1 MKIAF
6 IGGGNMAVALLGG
19 LIRQGIAPVDL
30 YVVDVNDDARRRV
43 ADQFGVTSCAIIN
56 AELAR
61 YDVVV
66 LAVKPQALK
75 VVAQAM
81 VPHLDTQLVISIA
94 AGVRLSDLC
103 QWLGRYSRVVRAMPN
118 TPALV
123 GMGVTALAATDGVDA
138 SGRRLAE
145 KIASSAG
152 AHLWLDDE
160 SGLDAVTAISG
171 SGPAYV
177 FYFIE
182 ALQEAAHR
190 LGLSE
195 TQSATLAVATF
206 RGAAQ
211 LAVESLE
218 PVSVLRERVT
228 SRGGTTAAALNA
240 FDVHHVKEAIV
251 NGALAA
257 AARASQIGDELGAQ

>member
-6 IGGGNMAVALLGG
+6 IGGGNMAVALIGG
-19 LIRQGIAPVDL
+19 LIRRGIAPADL
-30 YVVDVNDDARRRV
+30 YVIDVNEDARHRL
-43 ADQFGVTSCAIIN
+43 ADQFAVTSSAMIDVV
-56 AELAR
+56 LAH
-61 YDVVV
+61 YDAVV

-75 VVAQAM
+75 VVARAL
-81 VPHLDTQLVISIA
+81 VPYLDTQLVISIA

-103 QWLGRYSRVVRAMPN
+103 QWLGGYSRVVRAMPN

-123 GMGVTALAATDGVDA
+123 GMGITALAATDGVDA
-138 SGRRLAE
+138 SGRQAAE
-145 KIASSAG
+145 KIVSAAG

-195 TQSATLAVATF
+195 VQSATLAVATF

-211 LAVESLE
+211 LAVESVE
-218 PVSVLRERVT
+218 PVSVLRDRVT
-228 SRGGTTAAALNA
+228 SSGGTTAAALTA
-240 FDVHHVKEAIV
+240 FDVQHVKEAIV
-251 NGALAA
+251 NGALVA

>member
-6 IGGGNMAVALLGG
+6 IGGGNMAVALIGG
-19 LIRQGIAPVDL
+19 LIRHGISQSDL
-30 YVVDVNDDARRRV
+30 YVIDVNEDARHRV
-43 ADQFGVTSCAIIN
+43 VNQFAVTSSAIID
-56 AELAR
+56 AALAR
-61 YDVVV
+61 YDAVV

-75 VVAQAM
+75 VVAQALA
-81 VPHLDTQLVISIA
+81 PHLDTQLVISIA
-94 AGVRLSDLC
+94 AGVRLGDLC
-103 QWLGRYSRVVRAMPN
+103 QWLGGYRRVVRAMPN

-123 GMGVTALAATDGVDA
+123 GMGMTALAATDAVDA
-138 SGRRLAE
+138 SGRQAAE
-145 KIASSAG
+145 EIVSVAG

-182 ALQEAAHR
+182 ALQDAARR

-195 TQSATLAVATF
+195 KQSATLAVATF

-211 LAVESLE
+211 LAVESAE

-228 SRGGTTAAALNA
+228 SKGGTTAAALNA
-240 FDVHHVKEAIV
+240 FDVQHVKEAIV

-257 AARASQIGDELGAQ
+257 AARASQIGDDLGAQ

>member
-6 IGGGNMAVALLGG
+6 IGGGNMAVALIGG
-19 LIRQGIAPVDL
+19 LIRRGIAKDDL
-30 YVVDVNDDARRRV
+30 YVIDVNEEARHRI
-43 ADQFGVTSCAIIN
+43 ADQFAITSSAIID
-56 AELAR
+56 AVLPR
-61 YDVVV
+61 YDAVV

-75 VVAQAM
+75 AVAQALA
-81 VPHLDTQLVISIA
+81 PHLGTQLVISIA

-103 QWLGRYSRVVRAMPN
+103 QWLGGYSRTVRAMPN

-123 GMGVTALAATDGVDA
+123 GMGMTALAATDSVDA
-138 SGRRLAE
+138 GGRQAAE
-145 KIASSAG
+145 EIVSAAG
-152 AHLWLDDE
+152 AHLWLEDE

-171 SGPAYV
+171 SGPGYV

-190 LGLSE
+190 LGLSDR
-195 TQSATLAVATF
+195 QSATLAVATF

-211 LAVESLE
+211 MAVESVE

-228 SRGGTTAAALNA
+228 SKGGTTAAALNA
-240 FDVHHVKEAIV
+240 FDVQHVKQAIV

>member
-6 IGGGNMAVALLGG
+6 IGGGNMAVALIGG
-19 LIRQGIAPVDL
+19 LISHGVAQADL
-30 YVVDVNDDARRRV
+30 YVIDVSEEARHRV
-43 ADQFGVTSCAIIN
+43 ANQFAVASNAIIDS
-56 AELAR
+56 ALAR
-61 YDVVV
+61 YDAVV
-66 LAVKPQALK
+66 LAVKPQALE
-75 VVAQAM
+75 VVARALA
-81 VPHLDTQLVISIA
+81 PHLDTQLVISIA
-94 AGVRLSDLC
+94 AGMRLNDLC
-103 QWLGRYSRVVRAMPN
+103 QWLGGYRRAVRAMPN

-123 GMGVTALAATDGVDA
+123 GMGVTALVATDGVDA
-138 SGRRLAE
+138 SGRHAAAE
-145 KIASSAG
+145 IVRAAG
-152 AHLWLDDE
+152 EHLWLDDE
-160 SGLDAVTAISG
+160 SGLDAITAISG

-195 TQSATLAVATF
+195 RQGATLAVATF

-211 LAVESLE
+211 LAAESVE

-240 FDVHHVKEAIV
+240 FDVQHVKEAIV

-257 AARASQIGDELGAQ
+257 AARASQIGDELAAR

>member
-1 MKIAF
+1 MKITF
-6 IGGGNMAVALLGG
+6 IGGGNMAVALIGG
-19 LIRQGIAPVDL
+19 LIKRGVARNDL
-30 YVVDVNDDARRRV
+30 HVIDVNEDARRRA
-43 ADQFGVTSCAIIN
+43 ADQFAVATSAAID
-56 AELAR
+56 AALAR

-75 VVAQAM
+75 VVAQALA
-81 VPHLDTQLVISIA
+81 PHLGTQLVISIA
-94 AGVRLSDLC
+94 AGVRLIDLC
-103 QWLGRYSRVVRAMPN
+103 QWLGGYQRVVRAMPN

-123 GMGVTALAATDGVDA
+123 GMGMTALAATDDVDA
-138 SGRRLAE
+138 SSKQAAE
-145 KIASSAG
+145 KIVGAAG

-160 SGLDAVTAISG
+160 SDLDAVTAISG

-182 ALQEAAHR
+182 ALQEAAHQ
-190 LGLSE
+190 LGLSDK
-195 TQSATLAVATF
+195 QSATLAVATF

-211 LAVESLE
+211 LAVESTE

-228 SRGGTTAAALNA
+228 SKGGTTAAALDA
-240 FDVHHVKEAIV
+240 FEVQHVKEAIV

>member
-6 IGGGNMAVALLGG
+6 IGGGNMAFALIGG
-19 LIRQGIAPVDL
+19 LLRCGIAPADL
-30 YVVDVNDDARRRV
+30 HVIDVNEDARHRV
-43 ADQFGVTSCAIIN
+43 ADQFAVSSSAIIDT
-56 AELAR
+56 ALAR
-61 YDVVV
+61 YDAVV

-75 VVAQAM
+75 VVATTLA
-81 VPHLDTQLVISIA
+81 PHLGTQLVISIA

-103 QWLGRYSRVVRAMPN
+103 QWLGGYRRVVRAMPN
-118 TPALV
+118 TPALI
-123 GMGVTALAATDGVDA
+123 GMGMTALAATAAVDA
-138 SGRRLAE
+138 SGRQAAE
-145 KIASSAG
+145 RIVGAAG

-160 SGLDAVTAISG
+160 SDLDAVTAISG

-182 ALQEAAHR
+182 ALQEAARR

-195 TQSATLAVATF
+195 KQSATLAVATF
-206 RGAAQ
+206 RGAVQ
-211 LAVESLE
+211 LAVESVE

-228 SRGGTTAAALNA
+228 SSGGTTAAALNA
-240 FDVHHVKEAIV
+240 FDVQHVKEAII